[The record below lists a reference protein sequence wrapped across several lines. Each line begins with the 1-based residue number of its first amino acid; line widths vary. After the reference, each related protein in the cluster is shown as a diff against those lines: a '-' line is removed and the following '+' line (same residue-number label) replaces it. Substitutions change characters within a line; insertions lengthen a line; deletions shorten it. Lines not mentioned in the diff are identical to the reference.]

1 MAARAFLE
9 REMNSDPATPEARP
23 TLSVVVPTYREAA
36 NVPVLF
42 ERLKTALAGL
52 PWEMIVVDDDS
63 SDGTADVAYALAAR
77 DPRLRCIRRIDRVGL
92 AGAVIEGWMSS
103 SADLVAVID
112 GDLQHDESILPKMYQ
127 ALAAG
132 RGNLAIGT
140 RVADEA
146 APGGLSPARQKLS
159 DLGAWF
165 FRRLAGV
172 AIRDPMSGFF
182 MIRRGIVSRLAPRLS
197 PDGFKILVDVVL
209 SSHGD
214 LEIVETPYV
223 FRPRQA
229 GESKLS
235 PLVGLDFLGLVAHHA
250 SGGALPIR
258 FVLFALIGGVGLVVH
273 LVVLTALIEGFG
285 PANFVAFQIVATLI
299 AMASNFLL
307 NNEITYRDYRYRGI
321 AMAGGFA
328 LFALLCGVGAIAN
341 VDIAWRLFHG
351 QQDWWLAGLAGAF
364 VSVVW
369 NYAASSAI
377 VWRRRRSA

>member
-1 MAARAFLE
+1 MS
-9 REMNSDPATPEARP
+9 SDPATPEARP

-63 SDGTADVAYALAAR
+63 SDGTADVACALAAR

-92 AGAVIEGWMSS
+92 AGAIVEGWLSS

-112 GDLQHDESILPKMYQ
+112 GDLQHDESILPQMYE

-132 RGNLAIGT
+132 CGNLAIGT

-146 APGGLSPARQKLS
+146 APGGLSPARQMLS

-165 FRRLAGV
+165 FRLVAG
-172 AIRDPMSGFF
+172 AAASDPMSGFF
-182 MIRRGIVSRLAPRLS
+182 MIRREIVSRLAPRLS
-197 PDGFKILVDVVL
+197 PDGFKILVDVIL

-223 FRPRQA
+223 FRKRQA

-250 SGGALPIR
+250 SGGVLPIR

-285 PANFVAFQIVATLI
+285 PANFVAFQIAATLI

-307 NNEITYRDYRYRGI
+307 NNEITYRAYRYRGV

-328 LFALLCGVGAIAN
+328 LFALLCSVGAIAN
-341 VDIAWRLFHG
+341 VDIASWLFRGQHG
-351 QQDWWLAGLAGAF
+351 WWLAGLAGAL

-377 VWRRRRSA
+377 VWRKRRAA